1 MKNSL
6 KISLNNIIHK
16 RGGTIKMEDK
26 KWEEIIELAEENGF
40 LINAYGGVALLATP
54 EEQEK
59 AEEAKNGKH

>member
-16 RGGTIKMEDK
+16 QGGTIKMQK
-26 KWEEIIELAEENGF
+26 KWEEIIELADENGF
-40 LINAYGGVALLATP
+40 LVDAYGGVALLATP

-59 AEEAKNGKH
+59 AEEAKNGK